1 MASEVEHPCICL
13 LLNSTHHGSTVTS
26 SLLIL
31 EINFQAYFVGWVSAR
46 LVGFLGTVSVPA
58 GAGTESFSC
67 WESMHNPLLFME
79 EEWLRWR
86 GCTDWMENKI
96 LNFLLYKN
104 TQGKPSLPV
113 SEKSVSGSS
122 SCRKIWQSF
131 FLLWNVSISS
141 KGLPVQWDGQCLMMT
156 RIEDL
161 P

>member
-1 MASEVEHPCICL
+1 MASEAEHPCICL
-13 LLNSTHHGSTVTS
+13 LLNSTHHGSTVTC

-31 EINFQAYFVGWVSAR
+31 DINFQSYFVGWVSVR
-46 LVGFLGTVSVPA
+46 LVGFLGKVSVPA

-67 WESMHNPLLFME
+67 WESMHNPLLFVE

-113 SEKSVSGSS
+113 SEKFVSGSR

-131 FLLWNVSISS
+131 FLLWNVPISS

-156 RIEDL
+156 GTEDL